1 MMTIP
6 ARPVTTTP
14 SILGER
20 IPEQQLGQAAINNGK
35 FIEEFLT
42 ENSSLIPPCAS
53 LSSAFWAW
61 PHSHT
66 HSSNSHTMAPH
77 PAAFLAAINQLHFR
91 GADFILGMFLT

>member
-14 SILGER
+14 SVLGVK
-20 IPEQQLGQAAINNGK
+20 IPEQQLGQAAINNGR
-35 FIEEFLT
+35 FIEEFLR

-66 HSSNSHTMAPH
+66 HSSNSHTMAPD
-77 PAAFLAAINQLHFR
+77 PAAFLAAINQLHF
-91 GADFILGMFLT
+91 